1 MKKIL
6 KEHKKLL
13 DEWFISEETNYIILN
28 HFEDKNIEKYAGY
41 VLAIYNNDKQ
51 VVEIVNAYILFA
63 FHKEQFKIS
72 VDDRTVIPAS
82 VNLTVKDSEM
92 LSRLFKVEKEF
103 INGREL

>member
-1 MKKIL
+1 LKKIL

-28 HFEDKNIEKYAGY
+28 HFEDKNEERYAGY
-41 VLAIYNNDKQ
+41 VLAIYNNEKQ

-63 FHKEQFKIS
+63 FYKEQFEIS
-72 VDDRTVIPAS
+72 VDDRIVIPAS

-103 INGREL
+103 INRRDL